1 MGRNARLE
9 RSSHMNI
16 NEIMQLIDK
25 VSDSE
30 LNEFVLEE
38 GNLKLTLKANRGMA
52 VVEEPKGLETVIEQ
66 KKAEPKPAEVVE
78 KTESIGMPPAI
89 LKEENPVKQE
99 KQVEGNVIKSPLVGT
114 FYAAPAEN
122 KPPFVSIGD
131 QVKKGQVIGIVEAMK
146 LMNEVESEFDGTVL
160 DIVVNN
166 GDMVEFGQP
175 LVIIG

>member
-1 MGRNARLE
+1 
-9 RSSHMNI
+9 MNI

-52 VVEEPKGLETVIEQ
+52 VIEEPKALEAGMEQ
-66 KKAEPKPAEVVE
+66 RKVEEKQAEVVE
-78 KTESIGMPPAI
+78 KTEIVGMPPAI

-114 FYAAPAEN
+114 FYAAPAED

>member
-1 MGRNARLE
+1 
-9 RSSHMNI
+9 MNI

-38 GNLKLTLKANRGMA
+38 GNLKLTLKANRGIA
-52 VVEEPKGLETVIEQ
+52 VVEEPKALEAVMEQ
-66 KKAEPKPAEVVE
+66 RKVEEKQAEVVE
-78 KTESIGMPPAI
+78 KTEIVGMPPAI

-114 FYAAPAEN
+114 FYAAPAED

>member
-1 MGRNARLE
+1 
-9 RSSHMNI
+9 MNI

-52 VVEEPKGLETVIEQ
+52 VIEEPKALEAVMEQ
-66 KKAEPKPAEVVE
+66 RKVEEKQAEVVE
-78 KTESIGMPPAI
+78 KTEIVGMPPAI

-114 FYAAPAEN
+114 FYAAPAED

-131 QVKKGQVIGIVEAMK
+131 QVKKGQVVGIVEAMK

>member
-1 MGRNARLE
+1 
-9 RSSHMNI
+9 MNI

-52 VVEEPKGLETVIEQ
+52 VIEEPKALEAIMEQ
-66 KKAEPKPAEVVE
+66 RKVEEKQAEVVE
-78 KTESIGMPPAI
+78 KTEIVGMPPAI

-114 FYAAPAEN
+114 FYAAPAED

>member
-1 MGRNARLE
+1 MRRNARLE
-9 RSSHMNI
+9 RSLNMNI

-25 VSDSE
+25 VSASE

-52 VVEEPKGLETVIEQ
+52 VVEEPKALEAVMEQ
-66 KKAEPKPAEVVE
+66 RKVEEKQPEVVE
-78 KTESIGMPPAI
+78 KTEIVGMPPAI

-114 FYAAPAEN
+114 FYAAPAED

>member
-1 MGRNARLE
+1 
-9 RSSHMNI
+9 MNI

-52 VVEEPKGLETVIEQ
+52 VIEEPKALEAVMEQ
-66 KKAEPKPAEVVE
+66 RKVEEKQAEVVE
-78 KTESIGMPPAI
+78 KTEIVGMPPAI
-89 LKEENPVKQE
+89 LKEENSVKQE

-114 FYAAPAEN
+114 FYAAPAED

>member
-1 MGRNARLE
+1 
-9 RSSHMNI
+9 MNI

-52 VVEEPKGLETVIEQ
+52 VIEEPKALEAVMEQ
-66 KKAEPKPAEVVE
+66 RKVEEKQAEVVE
-78 KTESIGMPPAI
+78 KTEIVGMPPAI

-114 FYAAPAEN
+114 FYAAPAED

>member
-1 MGRNARLE
+1 MRLL
-9 RSSHMNI
+9 HAFWV
-16 NEIMQLIDK
+16 IMSL
-25 VSDSE
+25 S
-30 LNEFVLEE
+30 
-38 GNLKLTLKANRGMA
+38 NLKLTLKANRGMA
-52 VVEEPKGLETVIEQ
+52 VIEEPKALEAVMEQ
-66 KKAEPKPAEVVE
+66 RKVEEKQAEVVE
-78 KTESIGMPPAI
+78 KTEIVGMPPAI

-114 FYAAPAEN
+114 FYAAPAED

>member
-1 MGRNARLE
+1 
-9 RSSHMNI
+9 MNI

-52 VVEEPKGLETVIEQ
+52 VVEEPKALEAVMEQ
-66 KKAEPKPAEVVE
+66 RKVEEKQAEVVE
-78 KTESIGMPPAI
+78 KTEIVGMPPAI

-114 FYAAPAEN
+114 FYAAPAED

>member
-1 MGRNARLE
+1 
-9 RSSHMNI
+9 MNI

-52 VVEEPKGLETVIEQ
+52 VIEEPKALEAVMEQ
-66 KKAEPKPAEVVE
+66 RKVEEKQAEVVE
-78 KTESIGMPPAI
+78 KTEIVGMPPAI

-114 FYAAPAEN
+114 FYAAPAED
-122 KPPFVSIGD
+122 KPPFVSTGD